1 MSRDQY
7 QSLPLGAA
15 GQEPPSLPGEPS
27 EKRSLLMIVPW
38 LVMGGAD
45 KFNLNL
51 VQQLASRGWQVS
63 IACTETGLDV
73 WQDEFARYTPD
84 IFLLHRTLELQDYP
98 AFLRGLIDSRE
109 PEVVFISN
117 SELGYLLLPYLR
129 SCCPAPVYLDYCHSE
144 ELHWRDGGFPA
155 LSVRFREYLDATLV
169 ASGHLKQW
177 MQGRGGDAE
186 RIFVRYIN
194 VDALHWRPD
203 PSARREVRKRYG
215 ISEQAVVVL
224 YAARLSPEKLPLL
237 FAEVIRALAPRHPS
251 LVALVAGEGELQAE
265 LAGYLES
272 QGLAGRVT
280 LLGNVPVLEMPALM
294 AASDIFFLPSLYEGI
309 SLAVYEAMACGLA
322 VVSADVG
329 GQRELVRAGAGV
341 LVAGG
346 AGGAARDGY
355 LEALAALLGDPAKRE
370 RMGQE
375 ARELVL
381 REFSLVQMADGFEEL
396 CRRGVQQ
403 RRTRFPLLD
412 AAAAEDSAGQA
423 VAYLRAFGRDAA
435 ALGSLDLPLR
445 VKLYARVT
453 RLLNPLYFW
462 CLDRQWRWV
471 IALKNLIR
479 KGMGVDG

>member
-1 MSRDQY
+1 MSRDRCEP
-7 QSLPLGAA
+7 LPA
-15 GQEPPSLPGEPS
+15 GSGKEPPLPTGEPS
-27 EKRSLLMIVPW
+27 GKRSLLMIVPW

-51 VQQLASRGWQVS
+51 VQQLTSQGWQVT
-63 IACTETGLDV
+63 IASTETALDV
-73 WQDEFARYTPD
+73 WHDEFARYTPD
-84 IFLLHRTLELQDYP
+84 IFLLHQTLELQDYP
-98 AFLRGLIDSRE
+98 AFLRELILSRE
-109 PEVVFISN
+109 PDIVFISN

-155 LSVRFREYLDATLV
+155 LSVRFRDYLDATLV
-169 ASGHLKQW
+169 ASGHLNKW
-177 MQGRGGDAE
+177 MQGRGGEAE
-186 RIFVRYIN
+186 RIFVRYIG
-194 VDALHWRPD
+194 VDALHWHPD
-203 PSARREVRKRYG
+203 PSARREVRERLG
-215 ISEQAVVVL
+215 IPGQAVVVL

-237 FAEVIRALAPRHPS
+237 FAEVMRALVPGHPS
-251 LVALVAGEGELQAE
+251 LVVLVAGEGELQVE

-272 QGLAGRVT
+272 QGLSGRVS

-341 LVAGG
+341 LVPGG

-355 LEALAALLGDPAKRE
+355 LEALAALLGDAAQRF
-370 RMGQE
+370 RMGQA

-381 REFSLVQMADGFEEL
+381 REFSLPQMADGFEEL
-396 CRRGVQQ
+396 CRWGAQN
-403 RRTRFPLLD
+403 RRTEFPMLD
-412 AAAAEDSAGQA
+412 AAAAEGSAGQA

-435 ALGSLDLPLR
+435 ALGRLDLPFR
-445 VKLYARVT
+445 VKLYARIT